1 MHIIICYKTDAHHS
15 FSSRDVIGVSQ
26 SIEGAI
32 ELCKKQA
39 IKEGDKITSE
49 QEFNLR
55 NSKQT
60 QGYSGEGEFYLEKTE
75 TEILL

>member
-15 FSSRDVIGVSQ
+15 FGSRDVIGVSL
-26 SIEGAI
+26 SMEGAI

-39 IKEGDKITSE
+39 KKEGDKINSE

-55 NSKQT
+55 NLKQT
-60 QGYSGEGEFYLEKTE
+60 QGYSGTGEFHIERTE